1 MSRARTLSVVVFSAS
16 LGALA
21 QSGLSGAGSVGTA
34 LEMQPAGAVESLPYP
49 LEASLLRFELQPG
62 VEPTFR
68 DWMQFLRD
76 EHPAV
81 LETLERERMYVEGI
95 FRDPARE
102 PGVIYWLVVRGAGGA
117 SSDTSEH
124 PVDRKHVEFMGRV
137 LRKGSRSQ
145 LTTENWLLAPFIA
158 NTIAERQRRGQ

>member
-1 MSRARTLSVVVFSAS
+1 MSRARTLCVAVFSAS
-16 LGALA
+16 LGALP
-21 QSGLSGAGSVGTA
+21 QWGLSGAGSIGTA
-34 LEMQPAGAVESLPYP
+34 MAIQPAAPPESLPYP

-81 LETLERERMYVEGI
+81 LETLDRERMYVEGI

-102 PGVIYWLVVRGAGGA
+102 PRVIYWLVVRGTGGA

-145 LTTENWLLAPFIA
+145 LSTENWLLAPFIA
-158 NTIAERQRRGQ
+158 KAIAEEQRVGQ